1 MNSLM
6 RFSMAFSSMKRLPMV
21 VFPLG
26 GVQKVPT
33 DESLAY
39 TGPPPVAAPPAI
51 GEERM
56 TVWRITDGEGGLESG
71 RRASPHYDIVEHD
84 TALLRIA
91 GASASP
97 WLRMAGEID
106 VSNARDV
113 SRALGGAL
121 DRVPG
126 DVHVDLAG
134 VEFVD
139 VAGLRAFTLTAREL
153 HARDRMLVLHS
164 VSSHIERLFRLIGWS
179 GTPGLR
185 VHCHPRA

>member
-1 MNSLM
+1 
-6 RFSMAFSSMKRLPMV
+6 
-21 VFPLG
+21 
-26 GVQKVPT
+26 
-33 DESLAY
+33 
-39 TGPPPVAAPPAI
+39 
-51 GEERM
+51 M

-113 SRALGGAL
+113 SRALGGAR

-185 VHCHPRA
+185 VHCRPRA